1 MKKAYTE
8 EQFRKLAP
16 QIGVSP
22 DIYGMDY
29 ILFGAVC
36 KVVGIEKHRINQ
48 IVVSPDGLNTVLV
61 RASDFGGPETHTSL
75 KKAAANEL

>member
-22 DIYGMDY
+22 DVYGMDY

-48 IVVSPDGLNTVLV
+48 
-61 RASDFGGPETHTSL
+61 
-75 KKAAANEL
+75 K